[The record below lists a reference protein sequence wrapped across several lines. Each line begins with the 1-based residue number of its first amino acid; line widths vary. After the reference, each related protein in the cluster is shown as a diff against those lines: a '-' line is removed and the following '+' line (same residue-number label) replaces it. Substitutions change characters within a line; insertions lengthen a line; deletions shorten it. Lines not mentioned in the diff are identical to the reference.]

1 MKDSLVGL
9 ECPQVG
15 SGGPQSV
22 VCRGQSPL
30 CAVDPWIPGME
41 FAGATAQ
48 FLEFAGLGFFDQEL
62 PRAGSGLRKGRSL
75 GESAFPSCA
84 RHPKSPLSIST

>member
-1 MKDSLVGL
+1 MRDS
-9 ECPQVG
+9 QVG
-15 SGGPQSV
+15 TRGLQSV
-22 VCRGQSPL
+22 VCRGQSL
-30 CAVDPWIPGME
+30 LRAVDLRDGVCQSHHSAPEIFP
-41 FAGATAQ
+41 
-48 FLEFAGLGFFDQEL
+48 EFAGLGFFDQEL